1 MTRRRPIRSIDVA
14 GLPGQAGAIAPGG
27 LRTVDSVN
35 RDYPPGDLRAS
46 DADRDRAVGE
56 LSQHFEAGRLTAEE
70 LDERTGRALRAR
82 TGKELTELLADLPRH
97 QDPLSGTAA
106 GPGCAGPAN
115 RLAGKPVTRIAI
127 AALVIAALVGSH
139 GLVVLV
145 LAIAVL
151 VVIRRR
157 ARGGRSRGRGWE
169 GL

>member
-82 TGKELTELLADLPRH
+82 TGKELVDLLADLPWH
-97 QDPLSGTAA
+97 QDPPAGTAVGPGYA
-106 GPGCAGPAN
+106 GPP
-115 RLAGKPVTRIAI
+115 RLARKPAARIAI
-127 AALVIAALVGSH
+127 AAIVIAALIASH
-139 GLVVLV
+139 GLVALLV
-145 LAIAVL
+145 PAIAVL
-151 VVIRRR
+151 LVIRRR
-157 ARGGRSRGRGWE
+157 ARGGRGWE
-169 GL
+169 RL